1 MVSSAATTVDAYLD
15 ALPEPARTC
24 MTRVRALVLAHL
36 PEGYVE
42 AMTWGMPTYEIPL
55 ARYPDTYNGKPLC
68 YVAFAAQKRHNAL
81 YLNMAYA
88 ESGVENMLREAWAA
102 AGRRLDMGKCCLRF
116 RRYEDLLEAP
126 LAEAIASMPVEA
138 FIARY
143 EQARAGTR
151 AGH

>member
-1 MVSSAATTVDAYLD
+1 MVSSAAATVDAYLQ
-15 ALPEPARTC
+15 ALPEPARAC
-24 MTRVRALVLAHL
+24 MTRVRALVRAHL

-42 AMTWGMPTYEIPL
+42 AMTWGMPSYEIPL

-88 ESGVENMLREAWAA
+88 DSDADTLLREAWAA

-116 RRYEDLLEAP
+116 RRYDDLLEAP
-126 LAEAIASMPVEA
+126 LARAIAGMPVDA

-143 EQARAGTR
+143 AQARAGTR
-151 AGH
+151 AVR